1 MNLLAT
7 FSLYV
12 LIYFNTAVFD
22 MKRTC
27 AYIIKIG
34 FFSKAALKRTDG
46 KTLWEDFFPFRL
58 SFHLKS
64 SLSIFVFGEPFTKRL
79 MK

>member
-34 FFSKAALKRTDG
+34 FFSKAALKTNR
-46 KTLWEDFFPFRL
+46 WEDSMGGFF
-58 SFHLKS
+58 S
-64 SLSIFVFGEPFTKRL
+64 V
-79 MK
+79 